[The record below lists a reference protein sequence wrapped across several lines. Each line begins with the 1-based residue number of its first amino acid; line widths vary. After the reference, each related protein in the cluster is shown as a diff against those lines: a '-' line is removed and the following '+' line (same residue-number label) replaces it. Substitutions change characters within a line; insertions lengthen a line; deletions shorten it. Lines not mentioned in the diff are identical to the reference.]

1 MVSDKVELII
11 QQHNQKQLSQKETA
25 GHESQERKT
34 ESQQGETIQQHPG
47 QSAQKGGGWK
57 LTWGWQSP
65 VPSHGGGPWECCDLR
80 TCSLDGDR
88 GLRHCLNCRQLLVLV
103 AGLTVLG
110 SAPGSSGSS
119 SDPGCRREKL
129 TLGQGISSTQETNAV
144 ERAVWL
150 LNCRPVAQSIALRS
164 SRNSAGGSE

>member
-1 MVSDKVELII
+1 MSRKREKLRVNKVRQYSNTQASL
-11 QQHNQKQLSQKETA
+11 L
-25 GHESQERKT
+25 RKGVVG
-34 ESQQGETIQQHPG
+34 SSP
-47 QSAQKGGGWK
+47 GGG
-57 LTWGWQSP
+57 
-65 VPSHGGGPWECCDLR
+65 SHLCPAMEVALGSAVTSGHAVCGQ
-80 TCSLDGDR
+80 DGDR